1 MAEKK
6 TSPFDANPE
15 IAAMR
20 QDIADRAYGIKLK
33 GMLITGGLALAG
45 IGAMFLIP
53 GGAPL
58 LSVAMLAGSGVS
70 ALFTMK
76 EQEKLEVDR
85 QQLESRIQ
93 GGNWGKGHWSGYREE
108 VMEKGGSGLPPE
120 AMASTGGKPRGA
132 GSSGRRST

>member
-1 MAEKK
+1 MAERNP
-6 TSPFDANPE
+6 SPFDSNPE

-20 QDIADRAYGIKLK
+20 QDVADRAYNIKLK

-93 GGNWGKGHWSGYREE
+93 GGNWGKGHWNGYREE
-108 VMEKGGSGLPPE
+108 VLERGDAALPPE
-120 AMASTGGKPRGA
+120 AMGTSRPPRGR
-132 GSSGRRST
+132 GGRSGG